1 MKPIVIWMKEKDT
14 AELTKQE
21 IEEII
26 QQAYNQGYNAGYA
39 AGTASHITTN
49 PPCPNSPWIQP
60 SWTGQGPVYNPC
72 TTAIL
77 GGSEDG
83 HTHITLKG

>member
-1 MKPIVIWMKEKDT
+1 MKPIVIWMKEKNT

-26 QQAYNQGYNAGYA
+26 QQAYDQGYSAGYA

-49 PPCPNSPWIQP
+49 PPCPNFPWIQP
-60 SWTGQGPVYNPC
+60 SWTGQGPAYNPC
-72 TTAIL
+72 TTTTL
-77 GGSEDG
+77 GDSEDG
-83 HTHITLKG
+83 RTHITLKG